1 MNGCIKDYLLG
12 SVHLDGCIDGHG
24 RISDAMNAVLV
35 YHVTNVAI
43 GHELLKTFGP
53 MAMIEGLQG

>member
-35 YHVTNVAI
+35 YHVSNVAI
-43 GHELLKTFGP
+43 GHGLLKTILTYGN
-53 MAMIEGLQG
+53 E